1 MSTHQE
7 KSFIAT
13 LTTSSGA
20 LLVPRLAYGR
30 QTHIQKPDYEAFTFE
45 AKKDISNYLC
55 VKSNA
60 ASTPL
65 KFYFKCI
72 DDYYSIYV
80 MNEGLY
86 YFYALSNEDED
97 LIALY
102 PHDNDQTTFNLLD
115 ANSRIITLDDLNSNS
130 SQVRIQTRGGRK
142 LHARAGQRATAG
154 DREKVSGLVCTGKK
168 RGTLLNFRLDIL
180 QRNVSF

>member
-1 MSTHQE
+1 MSTNQE

-20 LLVPRLAYGR
+20 LLVPRLAFGR
-30 QTHIQKPDYEAFTFE
+30 QTHIQKPDFDPFTFE
-45 AKKDISNYLC
+45 AKKDVSNYLC

-60 ASTPL
+60 TSEPL

-80 MNEGLY
+80 MNEGRY
-86 YFYALSNEDED
+86 YFYALSNEDQD
-97 LIALY
+97 FISLY
-102 PHDNDQTTFNLLD
+102 PHDEDQTTFNLLN
-115 ANSRIITLDDLNSNS
+115 ANSTIITLDDLNSNS
-130 SQVRIQTRGGRK
+130 SQVRIQTRGGRS
-142 LHARAGQRATAG
+142 LHARAGQRATAA
-154 DREKVSGLVCTGKK
+154 DKEKLSGLVCTGKK
-168 RGTLLNFRLDIL
+168 GGTLLNFRMNIL